1 MSFEF
6 SKQVRGVL
14 EVGSAAV
21 GAEVLRS
28 QVARFAMLQLQPIIE
43 KFQSQGTQVVL
54 EKIHEAGKS
63 FWWDIAL
70 HMSKEISLESVHLAE
85 LGAILAVPLIARMSE
100 YRVMKDVKIVFSLR
114 KIALILIAVTPTY
127 FELAS
132 TIQNYL
138 HQYPT
143 LQLPVDAGVFIA
155 GILIGGEYLLS
166 LFEIIG
172 TAMMK
177 NAEKRAVEDQRDS
190 EIEAGKIA
198 LGSRQVRLNRIQ
210 ERRSGVTAPED
221 KKVRSR
227 VAVKAEEIA
236 MRNQILWGRLMSTKS
251 IQVTVIAG
259 RRLKMS
265 DLQIQREL
273 IKRMNQNGGVE
284 FVQMIQALNNIWDK
298 HSQEFT
304 F

>member
-1 MSFEF
+1 M
-6 SKQVRGVL
+6 
-14 EVGSAAV
+14 
-21 GAEVLRS
+21 
-28 QVARFAMLQLQPIIE
+28 
-43 KFQSQGTQVVL
+43 
-54 EKIHEAGKS
+54 
-63 FWWDIAL
+63 
-70 HMSKEISLESVHLAE
+70 
-85 LGAILAVPLIARMSE
+85 
-100 YRVMKDVKIVFSLR
+100 
-114 KIALILIAVTPTY
+114 
-127 FELAS
+127 
-132 TIQNYL
+132 
-138 HQYPT
+138 
-143 LQLPVDAGVFIA
+143 
-155 GILIGGEYLLS
+155 S

-177 NAEKRAVEDQRDS
+177 NAEKRAVEDQQGS
-190 EIEAGKIA
+190 NIEAGKIA

-236 MRNQILWGRLMSTKS
+236 MRNQILWDKFMSTKS
-251 IQVTVIAG
+251 IQVTVMTG
-259 RRLKMS
+259 RKSKMS